1 MEVEKGRDFTNNKK
15 KVSII
20 IPCYNH
26 GEFLKKAVE
35 STLKSTFKDYEIII
49 VNDGST
55 DAMTHK
61 IIKELEQK
69 LQNDKRIKFIHQG
82 NLGLADAR
90 NNGIREAKGE
100 YILTLDADN
109 KIRPNYLSEATEILN
124 NNPKVGIVYAY
135 AEFFGEKKGVWEF
148 PVFNSRKLLLGNFI
162 DACSV
167 YRKSIWVECNGF
179 DPDMGI
185 MGYEDWDLWI
195 GAMEKGWK
203 FHLIKKVLFD
213 YRVRND
219 SMISACNIP
228 ENRRYLIRYICN
240 KHKDTYIQNLE
251 YVISEKDVSA
261 LLAHTCYGSIN
272 DKIERIKRTFAYRLY
287 KKYFERII
295 PQNVLL
301 KIFIKAKRIISV
313 MFSHTT

>member
-1 MEVEKGRDFTNNKK
+1 MGIEKESINNNI

-26 GEFLKKAVE
+26 GEFLKEAVA
-35 STLKSTFKDYEIII
+35 SVLKSTFEYYEIVI

-55 DAMTHK
+55 EESTLA
-61 IIKELEQK
+61 IIKEMEQK
-69 LQNDKRIKFIHQG
+69 YQHNDRIRFIHQE

-90 NNGIREAKGE
+90 NNGIKVSKGE

-109 KIRPNYLSEATEILN
+109 KVRPDYLSEAVEILSN
-124 NNPKVGIVYAY
+124 NQKIGVVYAY
-135 AEFFGEKKGVWEF
+135 AKFFGERKGVWEF

-167 YRKSIWVECNGF
+167 YRKRIWEECNGF

-219 SMISACNIP
+219 SMIAACNIP
-228 ENRRYLIRYICN
+228 ENRSYLIRYICK
-240 KHKDTYIQNLE
+240 KHRETYIKNLE

-261 LLAHTCYGSIN
+261 LLAHTHYGGITAR
-272 DKIERIKRTFAYRLY
+272 IERIKQTIVY
-287 KKYFERII
+287 KFYSKII
-295 PQNVLL
+295 KRN
-301 KIFIKAKRIISV
+301 KIHNILWKILARC
-313 MFSHTT
+313 

>member
-1 MEVEKGRDFTNNKK
+1 MELKKGRDYTNNKI

-26 GEFLKKAVE
+26 GEFLMEAVA
-35 STLKSTFKDYEIII
+35 SALKSTFKNFEIII

-55 DAMTHK
+55 DVLTHN

-69 LQNDKRIKFIHQG
+69 LQSDKRTRFIHQE

-90 NNGIREAKGE
+90 NNGIRAAKGE

-109 KIRPNYLSEATEILN
+109 KIRPNYLKETVEILN
-124 NNPKVGIVYAY
+124 NNPKIGVVYAY
-135 AEFFGEKKGVWEF
+135 AKFFGERKGVWEF
-148 PVFNSRKLLLGNFI
+148 PIFNSRKLLLENYI
-162 DACSV
+162 EACSV
-167 YRKSIWVECNGF
+167 YRKRVWEECNGF

-195 GAMEKGWK
+195 GAMERGWK

-219 SMISACNIP
+219 SMIATCNIP
-228 ENRRYLIRYICN
+228 ENRSYLVRYICN
-240 KHKDTYIQNLE
+240 KHRATYIKNLE
-251 YVISEKDVSA
+251 YVISEKDMASMRINNHYA
-261 LLAHTCYGSIN
+261 NLAA
-272 DKIERIKRTFAYRLY
+272 KIEMIKQTFAYRLY
-287 KKYFERII
+287 
-295 PQNVLL
+295 L
-301 KIFIKAKRIISV
+301 KIKTQNILWKILSKTRKAASKI
-313 MFSHTT
+313 FL